1 MNVLYC
7 VTEFEERDLKAQKQT
22 RNPNK
27 RRKSLGSTP
36 SAQES
41 KSAKKTAQRKRSQ
54 TPVHERPYFLQK
66 ILDTEPGV
74 VYIYD
79 LEESRNVYI
88 NRHWLVA
95 FGYTEDETQEMM
107 DNLFVRI
114 GHPDDLA
121 GIFAHHEQWR
131 QANEDDLRE
140 IEYRLRTKAGEW
152 RWLHSREATFMLNEE
167 GKVKQILGIAHD
179 ITTRKQTEDALRE
192 SEARFRA
199 MADFSPI
206 GIFLTAPDGF
216 SLYANG
222 QNLRQ
227 MGLTK
232 EEAKGI
238 GWQQA
243 IHPEDR
249 ADVFSRFADA
259 VQHGSVYEGINRY
272 LHADGTVVW
281 VDVNAVPIRDGER
294 LVGYAGTVADITERM
309 QVEEKL
315 HRHINYLTALREV
328 DQAIVAS
335 FDVHISLSTLISQA
349 VTLLGVDAATILLID
364 PLTNSLHSAVAYGF
378 RTRAVHT
385 AYVRLGES
393 YAGRAAVERQMLQ
406 IPNLA
411 NDPHNL
417 FLTGFLK
424 GEDFVSYCG
433 VPLIVKGEAIGVLE
447 VFQRKLIDRNE
458 EWFEFLNSLAGQAA
472 IAIEHAKL
480 LENLKSS
487 NRRLS
492 QAYDATIEGWSR
504 AMDLRDKETEGHT
517 QRVTDMTMRLA
528 LAMNIDETDIVHIRR
543 GALLH
548 DIGKLGIPDHI
559 LLKADA
565 LTDEEWL
572 IMRQHPGYAF
582 NMLAS
587 VDYLHHA
594 LEIPY
599 SHHEK
604 WDGSGY
610 PRGLKALEIPLAARI
625 FAVADVWDAI
635 TSDRPYRKGWSKA
648 DALKYIQEQSGTDFD
663 PHVVNVFLKIIDES
677 VPD

>member
-1 MNVLYC
+1 MP
-7 VTEFEERDLKAQKQT
+7 AQK
-22 RNPNK
+22 K
-27 RRKSLGSTP
+27 RRTPPKQRKSPGNKTSV
-36 SAQES
+36 QKS
-41 KSAKKTAQRKRSQ
+41 KPTQKTGAGEKKT
-54 TPVHERPYFLQK
+54 TFLQERLDFIDK
-66 ILDTEPGV
+66 IVDAEPGV

-79 LEESRNVYI
+79 LEERRNIYI
-88 NRHWLVA
+88 NSHWFFA
-95 FGYTEDETQEMM
+95 FGYTEKETQEMI
-107 DNLFVRI
+107 DELFVRI
-114 GHPDDLA
+114 AHPDDLA

-131 QANEDDLRE
+131 QADEHDLRE
-140 IEYRLRTKAGEW
+140 TEYRLRTKAGEW
-152 RWLHSREATFMLNEE
+152 RWLHSREAAFTLDEE

-192 SEARFRA
+192 NEARFRA

-216 SLYANG
+216 SLYANDQG
-222 QNLRQ
+222 LRQ
-227 MGLTK
+227 MGLTE

-249 ADVFSRFADA
+249 AAVFSRFAEA
-259 VQHGSVYEGINRY
+259 VQQGSVYKGINRY
-272 LHADGTVVW
+272 LHADGTIVW
-281 VDVNAVPIRDGER
+281 VDVNAAPILDGDR
-294 LVGYAGTVADITERM
+294 LIGYVGTTVDITDHR
-309 QVEEKL
+309 QAEEKL
-315 HRHINYLTALREV
+315 HRHIDYLTALREV

-335 FDVHISLSTLISQA
+335 FDVRISLNTLISRA
-349 VTLLGVDAATILLID
+349 VSLLGVDAATILLID
-364 PLTNSLHSAVAYGF
+364 PMTNSLTSAASYGF
-378 RTRAVHT
+378 RGTAVRT
-385 AYVRLGES
+385 ARVKLGES
-393 YAGRAAVERQMLQ
+393 YAGRAALEQHMVQ

-411 NDPHNL
+411 DDPNNL

-424 GEDFVSYCG
+424 EEDFVSYYG
-433 VPLIVKGEAIGVLE
+433 MPLIVKGEAIGVLE
-447 VFQRKLIDRNE
+447 VFQRKIIARDE
-458 EWFEFLNSLAGQAA
+458 EWFEFLNTLAGQAA
-472 IAIEHAKL
+472 IAIDHATL
-480 LENLKSS
+480 FENLKLS

-528 LAMNIDETDIVHIRR
+528 LAMNVDEADLVQIRR

-548 DIGKLGIPDHI
+548 DIGKLGVPDHI

-565 LTDEEWL
+565 LSDEEWE
-572 IMRQHPGYAF
+572 IMRQHPVYAF
-582 NMLAS
+582 RMLAS
-587 VDYLHHA
+587 VDYLRHA

-610 PRGLKALEIPLAARI
+610 PRGLKGLEVPLAARI

-648 DALKYIQEQSGTDFD
+648 DALEYIQEQSGSYFD
-663 PHVVNVFLKIIDES
+663 PQVVNVFLKLIDTPE
-677 VPD
+677 PDASS